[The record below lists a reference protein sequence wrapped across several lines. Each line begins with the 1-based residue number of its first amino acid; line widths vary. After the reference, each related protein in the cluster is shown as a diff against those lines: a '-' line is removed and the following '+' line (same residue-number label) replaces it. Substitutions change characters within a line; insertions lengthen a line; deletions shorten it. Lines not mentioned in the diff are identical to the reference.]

1 MRNHLAASTLAILS
15 AVLLSA
21 CASND
26 GAGSADSADN
36 ADDTSS
42 TSQALARRGSEP
54 AASSGNHV
62 IVDPPSPPTPPTPPH
77 FNGLGLAPGSVVL
90 GPICAAPPRR
100 FDLRRKTRSCE
111 DLPGATVVD
120 NATLVPG
127 VGGHYRV
134 GRLLDG
140 TSAPPVI
147 QAKAC
152 IYTWEADDCAAPD
165 TAKLLLET
173 GEALTER
180 PDICITNPA
189 ACAPTVVPTSPFR
202 TPHVIPNG
210 PGRCE
215 VCGFAADKSLW
226 VVLPDGWRGFQY
238 KLPTDTE
245 PHFVY
250 LNPPA
255 TPATST
261 TPAPTTPAPATTDTT
276 VIEVP
281 LDASVADQDV
291 SLAPAWQ

>member
-21 CASND
+21 CAS
-26 GAGSADSADN
+26 ADSGDTAADT
-36 ADDTSS
+36 ADTADTAS
-42 TSQALARRGSEP
+42 TSQALARRGIDSTP
-54 AASSGNHV
+54 PSGGRV
-62 IVDPPSPPTPPTPPH
+62 VVDPPPPPPPTPPTPPR
-77 FNGLGLAPGSVVL
+77 FPNLGLVSGADVLAPL
-90 GPICAAPPRR
+90 CAAPGTARR

-111 DLPGATVVD
+111 DLPGAYVAD
-120 NATLVPG
+120 NATLIAG
-127 VGGHYRV
+127 AGGHYRV

-140 TSAPPVI
+140 TSAPAVI

-152 IYTWEADDCAAPD
+152 IYTWEPDDCAAPD
-165 TAKLLLET
+165 TAKLLLESD
-173 GEALTER
+173 EAPTER
-180 PDICITNPA
+180 PAICITNPA
-189 ACAPTVVPTSPFR
+189 SCAPIVAPPSPFR

-238 KLPTDTE
+238 KLPTETA

-250 LNPPA
+250 LDAPA
-255 TPATST
+255 TPATPA
-261 TPAPTTPAPATTDTT
+261 TPASTDTT

-281 LDASVADQDV
+281 LDASVVDQDV
-291 SLAPAWQ
+291 ALAPAYQ